1 MSNYKF
7 EEGDK
12 FTLAKDSSKTGT
24 IIRIAKMNE
33 FGTDLATYM
42 YNYYVIKMDN
52 DEYGPIHTDSGDI
65 AEEKDMKK
73 IVDA

>member
-1 MSNYKF
+1 MYKF
-7 EEGDK
+7 KKDDR
-12 FTLAKDSSKTGT
+12 FTLVKDISKTGT
-24 IIRIAKMNE
+24 IIRVAKIDE

-52 DEYGPIHTDSGDI
+52 DEIGPIHTGSGDI
-65 AEEKDMKK
+65 AEEKDMIK